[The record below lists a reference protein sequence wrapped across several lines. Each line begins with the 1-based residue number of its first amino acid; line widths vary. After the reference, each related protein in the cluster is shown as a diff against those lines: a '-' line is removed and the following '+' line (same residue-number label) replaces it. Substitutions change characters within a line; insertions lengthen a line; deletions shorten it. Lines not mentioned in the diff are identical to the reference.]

1 MKVLTLETPMM
12 YGDHHVQEVRK
23 LLLELAGV
31 TEVNASSAFQMVE
44 VHYDEV
50 EVTEAAIQ
58 GVLDEA
64 GYLHEVPMAAESGA
78 SATSGNGHKTYF
90 RHSAT
95 LEAAGKGVSFAQK
108 VPYAGRP
115 LWPCPGMGVV
125 KQEDSNG

>member
-1 MKVLTLETPMM
+1 MKVLILETPMM

-23 LLLELAGV
+23 LLLDLSGV
-31 TEVNASSAFQMVE
+31 TDVNASSAFQMVE
-44 VHYDEV
+44 VHYQET
-50 EVTEAAIQ
+50 EVTPEAVRA
-58 GVLDEA
+58 VLAEA
-64 GYLHEVPMAAESGA
+64 GYLDAVPMAAESGA
-78 SATSGNGHKTYF
+78 SATAGNGHKTYF

-95 LEAAGKGVSFAQK
+95 LEAVGKGVSFAQK